1 MQIKEYND
9 IEQLSINAANFIAET
24 IKRTLQEQKFFT
36 VALSGGNSPRLIYSM
51 LAENE
56 MKKKIDWNKVF
67 IFWGDDR
74 YLPHTSPES
83 NYRMA
88 YDTLLSK
95 IEIPQENIFRIPTEV
110 SPPEEAALL
119 YETIM
124 KKVFVKLGAIDLNK
138 KLPVFDLVILGV
150 GRDGHT
156 ASLFPGHRAVNEQ
169 KRWVT
174 HVRAHARVTLH
185 DRITITLPVINNA
198 KNVMFIIS
206 GEGKGKIIKDIFENK
221 SVGKVYPASMIK
233 PHDGQSVWFIDK
245 NIY

>member
-1 MQIKEYND
+1 MQIKEYKD
-9 IEQLSINAANFIAET
+9 METLSLKAADFIVYMADRT
-24 IKRTLQEQKFFT
+24 IKTQGFFIM
-36 VALSGGNSPRLIYSM
+36 ALSGGNSPRLIYSM
-51 LAENE
+51 LAEKKFN
-56 MKKKIDWNKVF
+56 KKIDWSKVIF
-67 IFWGDDR
+67 FWGDDR
-74 YLPHTSPES
+74 YIPHINSES

-88 YDTLLSK
+88 YDTLISR
-95 IEIPQENIFRIPTEV
+95 IDVPQENVFRIPTEV

-124 KKVFVKLGAIDLNK
+124 KKVFIKLNAIDIDK
-138 KLPVFDLVILGV
+138 KLPVFDMIILGV

-174 HVRAHARVTLH
+174 HVKAHARVTLH

-206 GEGKGKIIKDIFENK
+206 GEGKGKIIRDIVEEK
-221 SVGKVYPASMIK
+221 RAGKAYPASMIK

>member
-9 IEQLSINAANFIAET
+9 LEILSANAANFISDLANKT
-24 IKRTLQEQKFFT
+24 IEKQGFFT

-51 LAENE
+51 LAEE
-56 MKKKIDWNKVF
+56 KISKKINWAKVF
-67 IFWGDDR
+67 FFWGDDR
-74 YLPHTSPES
+74 YLPYTSSES

-95 IEIPQENIFRIPTEV
+95 INSSPENIFRIPTEV

-119 YETIM
+119 YENVM
-124 KKVFVKLGAIDLNK
+124 RKVFANLGAIDPVKN
-138 KLPVFDLVILGV
+138 LPVFDLVILGL

-169 KRWVT
+169 KRWVM
-174 HVRAHARVTLH
+174 HIKAHARVTLR

-198 KNVMFIIS
+198 KNIMFIIS
-206 GEGKGKIIKDIFENK
+206 GEGKGKIIRDIVEEK
-221 SVGKVYPASMIK
+221 RAGKAYPASMIK